1 VIKGTAKGKY
11 LREEGR
17 RREAR
22 GDKGNRKGKISKER
36 GEEEGRE
43 R

>member
-11 LREEGR
+11 LRKEGR
-17 RREAR
+17 RKEGR
-22 GDKGNRKGKISKER
+22 GDKGNRKGKISKGR
-36 GEEEGRE
+36 GEEEGSE